1 MIHKGKSELICDF
14 AETYHIYELRSLP
27 ARLVATLAVG
37 LRDNSRIKMKITGT
51 DIPVDTLLLS
61 MIYDSLNI
69 LVWRF
74 ASKKGTNKPES
85 VAQKLLEKEKE
96 DKTVKQAEVFNS
108 PEEYEAER
116 ARLLAKIKQK
126 GSGI

>member
-1 MIHKGKSELICDF
+1 
-14 AETYHIYELRSLP
+14 
-27 ARLVATLAVG
+27 
-37 LRDNSRIKMKITGT
+37 MKITGT

-96 DKTVKQAEVFNS
+96 DKEVKQAEVFNS

-126 GSGI
+126 GSGS